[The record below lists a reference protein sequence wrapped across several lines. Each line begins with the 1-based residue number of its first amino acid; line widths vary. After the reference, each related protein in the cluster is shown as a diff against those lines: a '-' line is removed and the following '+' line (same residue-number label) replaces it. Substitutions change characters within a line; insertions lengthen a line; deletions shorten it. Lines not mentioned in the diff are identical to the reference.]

1 VSADKADFAAP
12 RDLLLLPPM
21 SYLADAVPL
30 REIRR
35 ALVTK
40 LRHHGD
46 VLLASPVFAT
56 LARAAPH
63 LEIDALVY
71 RETAPMLENHPAI
84 ARLFTIDRDVKRR
97 GVLAQ
102 AAAERRLLVDLR
114 ARRYELLIHL
124 TEHPRGLALAH
135 LLRPRFAVTR
145 ERSDD
150 ARWWRRRFTHFYRLP
165 RNTPRHAVEANLDA
179 LRRIGVYPDAADKRL
194 VLVPGAHAKASA
206 AALLAEHGLAA
217 HSFVHAHPG
226 SRWLFKC
233 WPAASTASLFDRVAA
248 DGHRI
253 VVTGAPDPGERALV
267 DAIVAATAPSTR
279 EQLVDL
285 VGKLSLPELA
295 AVTASARAFFGV
307 DSAPMH
313 IAAAMGTPTLALF
326 GPSGEH
332 EWGPWMVASRVVV
345 SREHPCRPCGID
357 GCGGG
362 KVSEC
367 LTTLPV
373 AHVHA
378 ELRALLAETAA
389 ASAAI
394 C

>member
-1 VSADKADFAAP
+1 VSADKIDAP
-12 RDLLLLPPM
+12 RGRDLLLLPPM

-63 LEIDALVY
+63 LEVDALVY
-71 RETAPMLENHPAI
+71 RETAPMLDNHPAI
-84 ARLFTIDRDVKRR
+84 ARLFTIDRDVKRS

-102 AAAERRLLVDLR
+102 AAAERRLLADLR
-114 ARRYELLIHL
+114 ARRYDLLIHL

-145 ERSDD
+145 ERAGD
-150 ARWWRRRFTHFYRLP
+150 ARLWRRFTHFYRLP
-165 RNTPRHAVEANLDA
+165 RGTPRHAVEANLDA
-179 LRRIGVYPDAADKRL
+179 LRRIGVYPEPADKRL
-194 VLVPGAHAKASA
+194 VLVPGADAKARV
-206 AALLAEHGLAA
+206 AALLAEHELKPRG
-217 HSFVHAHPG
+217 FVHAHPG

-233 WPAASTASLFDRVAA
+233 WPAASTAALFDRIAA

-253 VVTGAPDPGERALV
+253 VVTGAPDPRERSLV
-267 DAIVAATAPSTR
+267 DAIAAAVSSHTR

-285 VGKLSLPELA
+285 TGQLTLPALA
-295 AVTASARAFFGV
+295 AVTASARAFVGV

-332 EWGPWMVASRVVV
+332 EWGPWMVPHRIVASSV
-345 SREHPCRPCGID
+345 HPCRPCGID

-373 AHVHA
+373 ADVHA
-378 ELRALLAETAA
+378 QFRALLAETAA
-389 ASAAI
+389 APAPLR
-394 C
+394 